1 MGLLRTSLAALLSTV
16 LLSGCVIDLTGQSGS
31 HLLKSRMETLREKNR
46 ALDEDL
52 ALERSR
58 VDRIEQRASEARRRY
73 ADSGASVQALM
84 EDLARLRGE
93 VAALSD
99 ELVRR
104 GSLSEDVEFR
114 LGAVE
119 SQLLHVEDALLA
131 GLEGYELAPVVMPT
145 SKPVED
151 GGEASEPA
159 ESSATE
165 ASEVKNPPP
174 ASDKPAVVPKPTNE
188 PTAKPAENTAVK
200 ELPAASEPP
209 KPPETKPP
217 SSPKS
222 TPDVALFNEGK
233 ALYEQG
239 KWRDAGR
246 RFLKIRKKHSKSER
260 ALEAQFLLSMC
271 LYKLERFK
279 DALSEFQ
286 RVIDAKG
293 SAELSSHSMYMQGM
307 SFQRLG
313 TKEDI
318 EAARI
323 FYGDVVANW
332 PKSSWAEKAK
342 KKLGELGG
350 N

>member
-1 MGLLRTSLAALLSTV
+1 MADS
-16 LLSGCVIDLTGQSGS
+16 
-31 HLLKSRMETLREKNR
+31 
-46 ALDEDL
+46 
-52 ALERSR
+52 
-58 VDRIEQRASEARRRY
+58 SEA
-73 ADSGASVQALM
+73 
-84 EDLARLRGE
+84 
-93 VAALSD
+93 
-99 ELVRR
+99 
-104 GSLSEDVEFR
+104 
-114 LGAVE
+114 
-119 SQLLHVEDALLA
+119 
-131 GLEGYELAPVVMPT
+131 
-145 SKPVED
+145 K
-151 GGEASEPA
+151 EA
-159 ESSATE
+159 
-165 ASEVKNPPP
+165 
-174 ASDKPAVVPKPTNE
+174 
-188 PTAKPAENTAVK
+188 
-200 ELPAASEPP
+200 P
-209 KPPETKPP
+209 KPPSIKPQA
-217 SSPKS
+217 SPEP

-246 RFLKIRKKHSKSER
+246 RFLKIRKKHSKSKF

-286 RVIDAKG
+286 RVIDANG

-318 EAARI
+318 DAARI

-342 KKLGELGG
+342 KKLGELGA